1 MGDVRAISGL
11 WRWRRNPLRRATDL
25 TEAWVA
31 LVALVLIAVAAPVTG
46 VLVGVTAQDS
56 LQRSAREQRH
66 ERHLVTATVVREL
79 DGGTVETDPD
89 TSAVGDAHSRVLADW
104 TAPDG
109 GHRRG
114 PALSELRSPHPGD
127 RFALWTDRHGRVT
140 ARPLDSPTAT
150 THAVLAGAGAGLLAA
165 GLVECG
171 RRLVVWRMV
180 RRRYARWDRAW
191 DRAGPDWGKA
201 GTGS

>member
-1 MGDVRAISGL
+1 MGDVRAIGGL

-31 LVALVLIAVAAPVTG
+31 LAALVLIAVAAPVTG
-46 VLVGVTAQDS
+46 VLVGTTAQDS
-56 LQRSAREQRH
+56 LQRSAREQQH
-66 ERHLVTATVVREL
+66 ERHLVTATVVRRL
-79 DGGTVETDPD
+79 GGAPVETDPD

-104 TAPDG
+104 QAPGG

-114 PALSELRSPHPGD
+114 PALAKLRSPHPGD

-140 ARPLDSPTAT
+140 TRPLDSPTAT
-150 THAVLAGAGAGLLAA
+150 THAVLAGLGAALLTA

-171 RRLVVWRMV
+171 RRLIVWRMV